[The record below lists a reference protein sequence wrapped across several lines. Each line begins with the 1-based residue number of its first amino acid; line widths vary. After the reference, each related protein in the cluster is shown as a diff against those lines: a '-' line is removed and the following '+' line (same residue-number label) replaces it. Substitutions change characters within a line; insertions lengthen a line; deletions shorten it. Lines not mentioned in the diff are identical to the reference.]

1 MASWPPAHLTP
12 VDPAAILNGDGEF
25 AALFAEAFGTIG
37 KDGVAG
43 KAGEPLRLRDWQKEL
58 LKRLY
63 ARDSDGGLVAQTAL
77 IGMPRKSGKS
87 ALASAAIGLY
97 STDC

>member
-1 MASWPPAHLTP
+1 MANWPPAHLTP

-43 KAGEPLRLRDWQKEL
+43 KAGSTECVVQAFDNKVRGWQRLPI
-58 LKRLY
+58 
-63 ARDSDGGLVAQTAL
+63 L
-77 IGMPRKSGKS
+77 IEYEIFWSQY
-87 ALASAAIGLY
+87 I
-97 STDC
+97 

>member
-63 ARDSDGGLVAQTAL
+63 ARDERWWPCGSDCFDWDAAQVWQVGVGFCRYWSL
-77 IGMPRKSGKS
+77 
-87 ALASAAIGLY
+87 
-97 STDC
+97 

>member
-58 LKRLY
+58 IRHVF
-63 ARDSDGGLVAQTAL
+63 ATDGTGYRNRISL
-77 IGMPRKSGKS
+77 IGQPRKNGKS
-87 ALASAAIGLY
+87 ALGAGGVSEVLF
-97 STDC
+97 